1 MQTTVKYGKIYSKL
15 KQVQIKFIQTVKVA
29 GADFISVRAAYAE
42 LIKERKIFMT
52 DEKITKTAKKGAV
65 KSKDIE
71 EYYKELVPVM
81 LIKDNDRY
89 KEDVTVTLNG
99 LNYRIKRGVQ
109 VMVPRNVALILE
121 RGHKQEMDAQSFVDS
136 LVKN

>member
-1 MQTTVKYGKIYSKL
+1 
-15 KQVQIKFIQTVKVA
+15 
-29 GADFISVRAAYAE
+29 
-42 LIKERKIFMT
+42 MT
-52 DEKITKTAKKGAV
+52 DEKITKTAKRGAA
-65 KSKDIE
+65 KSNDIE
-71 EYYKELVPVM
+71 EYYRELVPVM

>member
-29 GADFISVRAAYAE
+29 GADFISARAAYAE

-71 EYYKELVPVM
+71 EYY
-81 LIKDNDRY
+81 
-89 KEDVTVTLNG
+89 
-99 LNYRIKRGVQ
+99 
-109 VMVPRNVALILE
+109 
-121 RGHKQEMDAQSFVDS
+121 
-136 LVKN
+136 